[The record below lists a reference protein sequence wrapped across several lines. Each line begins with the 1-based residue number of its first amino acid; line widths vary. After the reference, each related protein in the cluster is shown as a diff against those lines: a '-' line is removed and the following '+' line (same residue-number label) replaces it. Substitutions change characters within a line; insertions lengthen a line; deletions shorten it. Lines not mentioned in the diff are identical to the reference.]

1 MNYCPCCTDILL
13 RHTKGNGVY
22 WFCRTCWQVMPVS
35 EYKKSDL
42 LTDQSL
48 VSLSQVINKL
58 ENKLEKANSLTTAQK
73 IDNKSSITSGLDAK
87 EIVEVSS

>member
-42 LTDQSL
+42 LTDLSL
-48 VSLSQVINKL
+48 ANLSQVINKL
-58 ENKLEKANSLTTAQK
+58 EKASSLTTAQQT
-73 IDNKSSITSGLDAK
+73 DNMSSIVSDLDSK
-87 EIVEVSS
+87 EIVEV